1 MCQPKNF
8 EYLESLWIIFQSEV
22 WMTAYFLDF
31 IAFKGVIYLINNG
44 RGHSSI
50 RHPLVH
56 ETEEK
61 LNCAILAWLT
71 LQRFIILLHAITLV

>member
-1 MCQPKNF
+1 
-8 EYLESLWIIFQSEV
+8 
-22 WMTAYFLDF
+22 MTAYFLDF
-31 IAFKGVIYLINNG
+31 IAFKEIVYLINNG
-44 RGHSSI
+44 HGHSSI

-71 LQRFIILLHAITLV
+71 LQRFIILLHATTLV